1 MSLESWILAEL
12 SGRVSRAE
20 RPFIGLNGPVG
31 AGKSTLARRLQE
43 VCAQAGLRL
52 AVVSIDD
59 AYLPWQERQRA
70 MAGNPFGVTRVPP
83 GSHEP
88 QRLLHGLQQWRAQPA
103 KGPAQLVLP
112 RFDKTLRGGDG
123 DRVADWHGEADALLL
138 EGWLVGC
145 RCLDPGA
152 LVAGL
157 LSGQG
162 LEGLSALEHQWLGH
176 WNQQLLAYQP
186 LLDQLDLQLVLWPAR
201 WELPRRWR
209 FQAEARQR
217 KRGGGWMA
225 PAALSAVVRSSLCS
239 LPPRLYQRP
248 VLQRADWVCVLDG
261 QRRSLW
267 EGCGAG
273 MLEQI
278 EGSDEDQAS
287 SPSSSATG

>member
-12 SGRVSRAE
+12 IGRVSRAE

-31 AGKSTLARRLQE
+31 AGKSTLARHLQE
-43 VCAQAGLRL
+43 VCAEAGLRL

-59 AYLPWQERQRA
+59 AYLPWQQRQRA

-88 QRLLHGLQQWRAQPA
+88 QRLQHGLQQWRAQRA
-103 KGPAQLVLP
+103 EGPGQLVLP
-112 RFDKTLRGGDG
+112 RFDKTLRGGAG

-145 RCLDPGA
+145 CCLDPGA
-152 LVAGL
+152 LEAGL

-162 LEGLSALEHQWLGH
+162 LEEVSALERRWLRH
-176 WNQQLLAYQP
+176 WNQQLKAYEP
-186 LLDQLDLQLVLWPAR
+186 LWDQLDLQMVLWPAR

-209 FQAEARQR
+209 LQAEARQR

-225 PAALSAVVRSSLCS
+225 PTALSAVVRASLCS
-239 LPPRLYQRP
+239 LPPWLYQRP
-248 VLQRADWVCVLDG
+248 VLERADWVRVLDG

-267 EGCGAG
+267 EGSGAEV
-273 MLEQI
+273 LERI
-278 EGSDEDQAS
+278 EGARENQAS

>member
-1 MSLESWILAEL
+1 MTLESWILAEL

-43 VCAQAGLRL
+43 VCAEVGLRL

-88 QRLLHGLQQWRAQPA
+88 QRLLHSLQQWRAQPPE
-103 KGPAQLVLP
+103 GPGELVLP

-123 DRVADWHGEADALLL
+123 DCVADWHGEADALLL

-145 RCLDPGA
+145 RCLDA
-152 LVAGL
+152 LALEAGL
-157 LSGQG
+157 VNGRDLGP
-162 LEGLSALEHQWLGH
+162 LSALERQWVPH
-176 WNQQLLAYQP
+176 WNQQLAAYQP
-186 LLDQLDLQLVLWPAR
+186 LWDQLDLQLVLWPAR

-209 FQAEARQR
+209 LQAEARQR

-225 PAALSAVVRSSLCS
+225 PAALSAVVRASLCS
-239 LPPRLYQRP
+239 LPPWLYQQP
-248 VLQRADWVCVLDG
+248 VVQRADWVRVLDG
-261 QRRSLW
+261 QRRNLV
-267 EGCGAG
+267 EGSGAG
-273 MLEQI
+273 ILERI
-278 EGSDEDQAS
+278 EGAGEDQAS

>member
-1 MSLESWILAEL
+1 MTLESWILAEL

-43 VCAQAGLRL
+43 VCAEVGLRL

-88 QRLLHGLQQWRAQPA
+88 QRLLRALQQWRAQPA
-103 KGPAQLVLP
+103 EGPGELVLP

-145 RCLDPGA
+145 RCLDA
-152 LVAGL
+152 LALEAGL
-157 LSGQG
+157 VNGRG
-162 LEGLSALEHQWLGH
+162 LEPLSVLERQWVPH
-176 WNQQLLAYQP
+176 WNQQLAAYHP
-186 LLDQLDLQLVLWPAR
+186 LWDQLDLQLVLWPAR

-209 FQAEARQR
+209 LQAEARQR

-225 PAALSAVVRSSLCS
+225 PAALSAVVRASLCS
-239 LPPRLYQRP
+239 LPPWLYQQP
-248 VLQRADWVCVLDG
+248 VVQRADWVRVLDG
-261 QRRSLW
+261 QRRNLV
-267 EGCGAG
+267 EGSGAG
-273 MLEQI
+273 ILERI
-278 EGSDEDQAS
+278 EGAGEDQAS